1 MFNFEFQ
8 NPWYLALLLILPF
21 FIYREIRRSKVK
33 APALKISTLKPF
45 GATKS
50 NLSRYKPLLFAMR
63 MIAMALCIVAF
74 ARPRIVDVTTQIKA
88 DEGVDILVTVDTSL
102 SMLTQDLKP
111 DRLSA
116 LKEVAK
122 EFSMQRPTDRIGLV
136 EYSGEALTRVPLTTD
151 REMLVAEIDRLQ
163 SGNLEDGTAIGV
175 GLATAINHLKDSK
188 AVSKVVILITDG
200 VESINPSADLMYFS
214 PRQAAEIAASKGIKV
229 YTIGIGTNGQA
240 PSPTS
245 YDLYGNFIFEMRP
258 VEIDEVLLQ
267 DIADKTGG
275 LYFRATNNETLKN
288 IYNEIDRLEKS
299 EINEIKYYNYTELF
313 ARFLLPAL
321 ILLLA
326 EIVLRRTI
334 FKELI

>member
-8 NPWYLALLLILPF
+8 NPWFLLLLLALPF
-21 FIYREIRRSKVK
+21 FIFREIRRSKK
-33 APALKISTLKPF
+33 QKSSLKVSSIKPF
-45 GATKS
+45 GGARS
-50 NLSRYKPLLFAMR
+50 NLSRYKPLLFVMR
-63 MIAMALCIVAF
+63 MLAMALCVISL
-74 ARPRIVDVTTQIKA
+74 ARPRIVDVTTQVKA

-102 SMLTQDLKP
+102 SMLAQDLKP
-111 DRLSA
+111 DRLTA
-116 LKEVAK
+116 LKDVAK
-122 EFSMQRPTDRIGLV
+122 DFASKRATDRIGLV

-151 REMLVAEIDRLQ
+151 REMLIHEIDRLQ

-188 AVSKVVILITDG
+188 AVSKVIILITDG
-200 VESINPSADLMYFS
+200 VESINPSADLMYVS

-229 YTIGIGTNGQA
+229 YTIGIGTNGSA
-240 PSPTS
+240 PFPTS
-245 YDLYGNFIFEMRP
+245 YDLYGNFIFEMQP

-288 IYNEIDRLEKS
+288 IYSEIDRLEKS

-326 EIVLRRTI
+326 EIILRRTI

>member
-63 MIAMALCIVAF
+63 MITMALCIVAF

>member
-8 NPWYLALLLILPF
+8 TPWLLLLLLILPF
-21 FIYREIRRSKVK
+21 FIYREIKKSRQKK
-33 APALKISTLKPF
+33 ASLKISSLKPF

-50 NLSRYKPLLFAMR
+50 NLSSYKPLLFVMR
-63 MIAMALCIVAF
+63 MLAMALCIIAL

-102 SMLTQDLKP
+102 SMMAQDLKP
-111 DRLSA
+111 DRLNA

-122 EFSMQRPTDRIGLV
+122 EFANQRPTDRIGLV

-151 REMLVAEIDRLQ
+151 RDMLISEIDRLQ

-188 AVSKVVILITDG
+188 AVSKVIILITDG
-200 VESINPSADLMYFS
+200 VESINPSADLMYVS

-240 PSPTS
+240 PFPTG
-245 YDLYGNFIFEMRP
+245 YDIYGGLIFKMRP
-258 VEIDEVLLQ
+258 VEIDEILLEE
-267 DIADKTGG
+267 IADKTVG
-275 LYFRATNNETLKN
+275 LYFRATSNETLKN
-288 IYNEIDRLEKS
+288 IYSEIDRLEKS
-299 EINEIKYYNYTELF
+299 EINEIKFYNYTELYTK
-313 ARFLLPAL
+313 FLLPAL
-321 ILLLA
+321 ILLLL
-326 EIVLRRTI
+326 EIVLRRTV

>member
-63 MIAMALCIVAF
+63 IIAMALCIVAF

-200 VESINPSADLMYFS
+200 VESINPSAELMYFS

-275 LYFRATNNETLKN
+275 LYFRATNNENLKN
-288 IYNEIDRLEKS
+288 IYKEIDRLEKS

-321 ILLLA
+321 IILLA

>member
-8 NPWYLALLLILPF
+8 NPWFLLLLLALPI
-21 FIYREIRRSKVK
+21 FIYREIRRSKVN
-33 APALKISTLKPF
+33 APALKVSTLKPF

-50 NLSRYKPLLFAMR
+50 NLSRYKPLLFVMR
-63 MIAMALCIVAF
+63 MLVMALCIIAF

-111 DRLSA
+111 DRLTA

-151 REMLVAEIDRLQ
+151 REMLIAEIDRLQ